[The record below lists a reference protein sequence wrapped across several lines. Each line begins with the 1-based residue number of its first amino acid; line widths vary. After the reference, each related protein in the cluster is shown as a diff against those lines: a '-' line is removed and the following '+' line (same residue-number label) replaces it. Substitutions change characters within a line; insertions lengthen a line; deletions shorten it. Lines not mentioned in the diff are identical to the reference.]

1 MKPSIDSQESVG
13 HCKGHCPGHTCCQ
26 NWRWQEKHGQWRKSA
41 GNGGKS
47 VRHCLEPSTDNKE
60 GVGKSV
66 RHCLEPSTDSKEGV
80 GCFSMSRHSLE
91 PSIDSQEGVERF

>member
-1 MKPSIDSQESVG
+1 MSYMLPELAMARKAQATV
-13 HCKGHCPGHTCCQ
+13 
-26 NWRWQEKHGQWRKSA
+26 EKHGQWR
-41 GNGGKS
+41 KS